1 MLDKNYKTLMLD
13 VRLLDVRLCV
23 KCFHVLFVFKGNRDL
38 GVRPRRTGRKAWADY
53 QKPSGGRP
61 EGL

>member
-1 MLDKNYKTLMLD
+1 MLD

-23 KCFHVLFVFKGNRDL
+23 KYFYVLFVFKGNRAL